1 MKFGQV
7 YIANVNSNI
16 FNSILEV
23 GGQIDDSIEF
33 LDFQQCM
40 NHYDSV
46 YESFNEGVLVISQH
60 LLKMSHF

>member
-33 LDFQQCM
+33 LDFQQYM

>member
-7 YIANVNSNI
+7 YIAKTNSNI

-33 LDFQQCM
+33 LDFQQYM

-46 YESFNEGVLVISQH
+46 YESFNEDVISQH
-60 LLKMSHF
+60 WLKMTHF

>member
-7 YIANVNSNI
+7 YIAKTNSNI

-33 LDFQQCM
+33 LDFQQYM

>member
-7 YIANVNSNI
+7 YIAKVNSNI

-33 LDFQQCM
+33 LDFQQYM